1 MNMTMRSK
9 DLALKIRSLLE
20 EGRNSD
26 LRSLAEEFH
35 PAEIAEVSEYLTEEE
50 LADFLRVLDDD
61 VIAEILPLIHPSLHL
76 SLLRKLGNFRASNI
90 LEEMDTD
97 DAADVLEDTT
107 PEEYKKIISLME
119 EEDAKAISDLLKYP
133 ENTAGS
139 IMTKDY
145 VALPQEISCEEAID
159 RIREDAEDAEFIYY
173 IYIVNKA
180 YQLVGVV
187 SLKELVFSNPK
198 AKISGIM
205 ERDVVKVLDIDDQ
218 EKVAKI
224 IAKYDFM
231 AVPVVGANN
240 ELVGIVTVDD
250 IIDVLEEEA
259 TEDMYKMVGTS
270 EEYEDALLK
279 ATPSNRAKAR
289 LPWLVVCMV
298 GEMVS
303 GTVMHSF
310 SGVIRAL
317 VALTFFVPVIMAM
330 GGNVGA
336 QSSTITVR
344 GLAVGQIRPK
354 DIVKHVFSEAKV
366 GFLIGI
372 VVGLSV
378 GSIALLWQKDF
389 TLGFVVGFSLWFT
402 ITSAATVGSTL
413 PLFFSKIGVDPAI
426 ASGPF
431 ITTAVDIFSLLI
443 YFSFGSF
450 VFYLFH

>member
-1 MNMTMRSK
+1 MMRSK
-9 DLALKIRSLLE
+9 DLALKIRNLLE

-26 LRSLAEEFH
+26 LRNLAQEFH
-35 PAEIAEVSEYLTEEE
+35 PAEIAEVAEYLTEEE

-90 LEEMDTD
+90 LEEMDSD
-97 DAADVLEDTT
+97 DAADVLEDVG
-107 PEEYKKIISLME
+107 PDEYSKIISLME
-119 EEDAKAISDLLKYP
+119 KEDAKAINDLLRYP

-139 IMTKDY
+139 IMTKEY
-145 VALPQEISCEEAID
+145 IELPQNLTCGEAIEK
-159 RIREDAEDAEFIYY
+159 IRAYAEDVDFVYY
-173 IYIVNKA
+173 IYIINENH
-180 YQLVGVV
+180 QLVGVV
-187 SLKELVFSNPK
+187 SLKELIFSEPK
-198 AKISGIM
+198 TKISDIM
-205 ERDVVKVLDIDDQ
+205 ERDVIKVLDTDDQ
-218 EKVAKI
+218 ERVANI

-231 AVPVVGANN
+231 AIPVVNKAN

-250 IIDVLEEEA
+250 VIDVLEEEA

-279 ATPSNRAKAR
+279 STPVNRAKAR

-298 GEMVS
+298 GEMIS

-310 SGVIRAL
+310 SGVIQAL

-354 DIVKHVFSEAKV
+354 DIIHHVLSEAKV
-366 GFLIGI
+366 GFLIGV

-378 GSIALLWQKDF
+378 GFVAFLWQRDF

-413 PLFFSKIGVDPAI
+413 PLIFSKIGVDPAI

-450 VFYLFH
+450 IFYLFH

>member
-1 MNMTMRSK
+1 MSPK
-9 DLALKIRSLLE
+9 DLALKIRNFLE

-26 LRSLAEEFH
+26 LRSLADEFH
-35 PAEIAEVSEYLTEEE
+35 PAEIAEVSEYLAEEE

-61 VIAEILPLIHPSLHL
+61 KIAEILPLIHSSLHL

-97 DAADVLEDTT
+97 DAADVLEDVT
-107 PEEYKKIISLME
+107 PDEYTKIISRME
-119 EEDAKAISDLLKYP
+119 KEDQDAISDLLRYP
-133 ENTAGS
+133 DDTAGS

-145 VALPQEISCEEAID
+145 IDVLPDATCEETIE
-159 RIREDAEDAEFIYY
+159 RIRTLSDDVSFIYY
-173 IYIVNKA
+173 IYVINKQN
-180 YQLVGVV
+180 QLIGVV
-187 SLKELVFSNPK
+187 SLRDLIFSNPD
-198 AKISGIM
+198 AKISDIM
-205 ERDVVKVLDIDDQ
+205 EKDVVKVQDTDEP
-218 EKVAKI
+218 EKVANLI
-224 IAKYDFM
+224 SKYDFM
-231 AVPVVGANN
+231 AVPVVNGNN
-240 ELVGIVTVDD
+240 ELVGIITVDD
-250 IIDVLEEEA
+250 VIDVLEEEA

-279 ATPSNRAKAR
+279 SPPFYRAKAR

-298 GEMVS
+298 GEMIS
-303 GTVMHSF
+303 GTIMHSF
-310 SGVIRAL
+310 SKIIQVV

-344 GLAVGQIRPK
+344 GLAIGQVRPRE
-354 DIVKHVFSEAKV
+354 IIHHVFSEAKV
-366 GFLIGI
+366 GFLIGV

-378 GSIALLWQKDF
+378 GTFAFFWQGDF

-413 PLFFSKIGVDPAI
+413 PLLFSRIGVDPAI

-431 ITTAVDIFSLLI
+431 ITTAVDIFSLLV
-443 YFSFGSF
+443 YFSIGYF
-450 VFYLFH
+450 VFYIVH

>member
-1 MNMTMRSK
+1 MMKSK
-9 DLALKIRSLLE
+9 DLALKIKNLLE

-35 PAEIAEVSEYLTEEE
+35 PAEIAEVSEYLTEDE

-61 VIAEILPLIHPSLHL
+61 IIAEILPLIHPSLHL

-90 LEEMDTD
+90 LEEMDSD
-97 DAADVLEDTT
+97 DAADVLEDIE
-107 PEEYKKIISLME
+107 PEDYNKIMSLME
-119 EEDAKAISDLLKYP
+119 KEDAQAITDLLKYP

-145 VALPQEISCEEAID
+145 IEVLKDITCSDALQVM
-159 RIREDAEDAEFIYY
+159 RKNAEDIDFIYY
-173 IYIVNKA
+173 IYVVTERNHLI
-180 YQLVGVV
+180 GVV
-187 SLKELVFSNPK
+187 SLKEIIFSPPDT
-198 AKISGIM
+198 KISDIM
-205 ERDVVKVLDIDDQ
+205 ERDVIKVLDTDDQ
-218 EKVAKI
+218 EKVASV

-231 AVPVVGANN
+231 AVPVVNKSN
-240 ELVGIVTVDD
+240 KLVGIITVDD
-250 IIDVLEEEA
+250 IIDVMEEEA

-270 EEYEDALLK
+270 EVYEDALLK
-279 ATPSNRAKAR
+279 ASPMERAKAR
-289 LPWLVVCMV
+289 FPWLIVCMV
-298 GEMVS
+298 GEMIS
-303 GTVMHSF
+303 GTVMHGF
-310 SGVIRAL
+310 SSVIRAL

-354 DIVKHVFSEAKV
+354 DITKHILSEAKV

-378 GSIALLWQKDF
+378 ASVAFLWQKDP

-402 ITSAATVGSTL
+402 ITTAASVGSTL
-413 PLFFSKIGVDPAI
+413 PLIFSKIGVDPAI

>member
-1 MNMTMRSK
+1 MTSK

-26 LRSLAEEFH
+26 IRSLVEEFH
-35 PAEIAEVSEYLTEEE
+35 PAELAETADYLAEEE

-61 VIAEILPLIHPSLHL
+61 KIAEILPLIHPSLHL

-97 DAADVLEDTT
+97 DAADLLEDVA
-107 PEEYKKIISLME
+107 PDDYKKIISFME
-119 EEDAKAISDLLKYP
+119 KEDAEAIDELLRYP

-145 VALPQEISCEEAID
+145 ISVPQNITV
-159 RIREDAEDAEFIYY
+159 EDVLKRMRASAEDVDFIYY
-173 IYIVNKA
+173 IYVVDEKGRLI
-180 YQLVGVV
+180 GVI
-187 SLKELVFSNPK
+187 SLKDLIFSNPET
-198 AKISGIM
+198 KISDII
-205 ERDVVKVLDIDDQ
+205 EKDVIRVQDTDDQ
-218 EKVAKI
+218 EKVASI

-231 AVPVVGANN
+231 AIPVVNKLN
-240 ELVGIVTVDD
+240 ELVGIITVDD

-279 ATPSNRAKAR
+279 ESPLNRAKAR

-298 GEMVS
+298 GEMIS

-344 GLAVGQIRPK
+344 GLALGQIRLK
-354 DIVKHVFSEAKV
+354 DIIKHVVSEAKV
-366 GFLIGI
+366 GFFIGI

-378 GSIALLWQKDF
+378 GTVAFLWQRDF

-413 PLFFSKIGVDPAI
+413 PLFFSRIGVDPAI

-450 VFYLFH
+450 VFYLLH